1 VRAVERGQER
11 NALTLALQLV
21 AVYWTPMGGLL
32 GIEPLG
38 LLELTVTLLASTGV
52 LWAVEAE
59 KATRR
64 RRANRR

>member
-1 VRAVERGQER
+1 
-11 NALTLALQLV
+11 
-21 AVYWTPMGGLL
+21 MGGLL

-64 RRANRR
+64 RRDRR